1 MKKYRTKYGLE
12 LIAFIFLVF
21 ASFIFV
27 PHENAADLDLLLIP
41 VILFF
46 LFVFSGIKYSVDQK
60 DLTVH
65 SSFFSRNKIPVSAI
79 RKIRE
84 TNNPLSS
91 PTASLDRLEI
101 FYNKFDSI
109 IISPVRTEEFLKNL
123 LAINPKIEVIRK
135 PKRNIF
141 SKLAL

>member
-1 MKKYRTKYGLE
+1 MKKFRTKYGLE
-12 LIAFIFLVF
+12 LPIFIIIMFGFIIWDVAEWGIVLALAAVSLLIAFIL
-21 ASFIFV
+21 
-27 PHENAADLDLLLIP
+27 
-41 VILFF
+41 
-46 LFVFSGIKYSVDQK
+46 SGIRYSVSPEN
-60 DLTVH
+60 LIVH
-65 SSFFSRNKIPVSAI
+65 TSHFTRTEIPISAI

-91 PTASLDRLEI
+91 PAGSMDRIEI